1 MLESRLEEQILSR
14 KEAPMSPAA
23 KEPDQSTYS
32 GRFAARLR
40 MLREKAGLSVD
51 QVVAKMEKAGY
62 ELGSPTYYNWE
73 NGRRQVNWDAIPALA
88 KTLRTKP
95 TELIPTK

>member
-1 MLESRLEEQILSR
+1 
-14 KEAPMSPAA
+14 MSPAA

-62 ELGSPTYYNWE
+62 ELNRQTYYSWE
-73 NGRRQVNWDAIPALA
+73 NGRRQVNWDAVPAIA
-88 KTLRTKP
+88 KSLKIKP
-95 TELIPTK
+95 AELVPKK